1 MLGLFNRHGGAC
13 PCCDPE
19 MAGRRQI
26 LKAGIGVLAG
36 TALLSESA
44 VAATLPPVRR
54 LNAQRFSTEDSFDGV
69 YFSDGKYDREA
80 LRKLDWVFRDLSAAE
95 VTPMDPRL
103 FDVLSS
109 VAAQLDTNDTFSIM
123 SGYRT
128 PEHNANNARRSR
140 AVSTVSLHMSGM
152 AADFRLQGRDGYGV
166 ARTAAQMQM
175 GGVGY
180 YRQGFVH
187 LDCGPPRRW

>member
-1 MLGLFNRHGGAC
+1 MFHLFNRRGGC

-19 MAGRRQI
+19 FASRREV

-36 TALLSESA
+36 TALLSETA
-44 VAATLPPVRR
+44 VAATLPSVRS
-54 LNAQRFSTEDSFDGV
+54 LNAERYGTEDSFNGV
-69 YFSDGKYDREA
+69 YFRDGKYDREA
-80 LRKLDWVFRDLSAAE
+80 LHKLDWVFRDLSAAE

-109 VAAQLDTNDTFSIM
+109 VATRLEATEPFTIS

-128 PEHNANNARRSR
+128 PEHNASNARRSR

-166 ARTAAQMQM
+166 ARLAAQMQM

>member
-1 MLGLFNRHGGAC
+1 
-13 PCCDPE
+13 
-19 MAGRRQI
+19 MAGRRHI
-26 LKAGIGVLAG
+26 LKAGLGVLAG
-36 TALLSESA
+36 TAILPA
-44 VAATLPPVRR
+44 GAIAASMPPLRSLR
-54 LNAQRFSTEDSFDGV
+54 AERAETDDAFDGV
-69 YFSDGKYDREA
+69 YFKDGKYDRDA
-80 LRKLDWVFRDLSAAE
+80 LRRLDWVFRDLSSAE

-103 FDVLSS
+103 FDVLNA
-109 VAAQLDTNDTFSIM
+109 VADRLEAGEAFKIM

-128 PEHNANNARRSR
+128 PEHNASTVRRSS
-140 AVSTVSLHMSGM
+140 AASTVSLHMSGM
-152 AADFRLQGRDGYGV
+152 AADCRLPGRDAYGV

>member
-1 MLGLFNRHGGAC
+1 MLGLFNRRGPC
-13 PCCDPE
+13 PCCDPA
-19 MAGRRQI
+19 MASRRTV
-26 LKAGIGVLAG
+26 LKAGFGALAG
-36 TALLSESA
+36 CALLPEGA
-44 VAATLPPVRR
+44 FAASLPPVRR
-54 LNAQRFSTEDSFDGV
+54 LNAERAGAGDSFDGV
-69 YFSDGKYDREA
+69 YFRDGKYDRAA
-80 LRKLDWVFRDLSAAE
+80 LHKLDWVFRDLSAAE

-103 FDVLSS
+103 FDVLCA
-109 VAAQLDTNDTFSIM
+109 VANRLDTSEPFMIN

-128 PEHNANNARRSR
+128 PEHNLSNARRSR

-180 YRQGFVH
+180 YREGFVH